1 MVTIR
6 AATAKDARAI
16 AGIHVETWRATYAG
30 LVPDRVLVKM
40 SRGQHAAKW
49 SSMIRQR
56 GAADTVM
63 VAEGAGAEV
72 VGFGSCG
79 PARGTGLPFA
89 GEVYTLY
96 VLHDHQGE
104 GIGKR
109 LLGALFQRLLDQG
122 MESALIW
129 VLAQNPAR
137 FFYEAT
143 GGKRVAEREQKLWGA
158 TLVEA
163 AYGWPNLARSVA
175 GLHGR

>member
-1 MVTIR
+1 
-6 AATAKDARAI
+6 
-16 AGIHVETWRATYAG
+16 
-30 LVPDRVLVKM
+30 
-40 SRGQHAAKW
+40 
-49 SSMIRQR
+49 
-56 GAADTVM
+56 M
-63 VAEGAGAEV
+63 VAERAGAEII
-72 VGFGSCG
+72 GFGSCG

-122 MESALIW
+122 MGSALIW
-129 VLAQNPAR
+129 VLARNPAR

-158 TLVEA
+158 TLAEA
-163 AYGWPNLARSVA
+163 AYGWSNLERFQ
-175 GLHGR
+175 